1 MHSNHCDTRQRVTG
15 AMTEGREGE
24 GDSPKQVEKAKN
36 MVNSHF
42 VPRKAGLDLI
52 NEG

>member
-1 MHSNHCDTRQRVTG
+1 MHSNHCDTGQRVTG

-36 MVNSHF
+36 
-42 VPRKAGLDLI
+42 RW
-52 NEG
+52 